1 MPTDY
6 VGEKPEWEEFKQK
19 GNKCVS
25 TTSAAVPCKDPIP
38 GYLEIDLSMTTK
50 AINMDKKILL
60 WHIQYTFKS
69 IQNTIFRPLIITQ
82 TISAGGKCEDK
93 YNWSNEG
100 WIESKVECI
109 KIPGGVKRRE
119 YRQECFFKDG
129 EFQCWKHW
137 SSTGCSITSCQ
148 SDKMDNNGM
157 GFGKDKKTP
166 RGG

>member
-19 GNKCVS
+19 GNKCIS

-38 GYLEIDLSMTTK
+38 
-50 AINMDKKILL
+50 
-60 WHIQYTFKS
+60 
-69 IQNTIFRPLIITQ
+69 
-82 TISAGGKCEDK
+82 AGGKCEDK

-100 WIESKVECI
+100 WISSKVECI

-119 YRQECFFKDG
+119 YRQECFFKAG

-137 SSTGCSITSCQ
+137 SSTGCSIDSCQ

-157 GFGKDKKTP
+157 GFGKDKKAP
-166 RGG
+166 KGG